1 MCFLTLSDCG
11 EEVSDDSPRLQ
22 ELLSVMTA
30 AVQAVHACHVW
41 HGDLHPRNF
50 LHSRKT
56 DQVVLA
62 DFSAAQLLD
71 GPDQLLDDELSY
83 FQRYLA

>member
-1 MCFLTLSDCG
+1 MGFLTLSDCG
-11 EEVSDDSPRLQ
+11 EEVSDDSPLLQ
-22 ELLSVMTA
+22 ELRPAMTK

-50 LHSRKT
+50 LHSCKT
-56 DQVVLA
+56 HQVVLA

-71 GPDQLLDDELSY
+71 GPDQSLESELAH
-83 FQRYLA
+83 FQRIFA